1 MSLPIPQN
9 KVYSKDYYFIFN
21 DQTKASKKS
30 MFILKKRDTIHA
42 LRTQIKEQL
51 GMDPWSFV
59 IARISDDDCDEMFCR
74 NKTIGDL
81 SENKGFIFVFE
92 MP

>member
-1 MSLPIPQN
+1 
-9 KVYSKDYYFIFN
+9 
-21 DQTKASKKS
+21 
-30 MFILKKRDTIHA
+30 
-42 LRTQIKEQL
+42 
-51 GMDPWSFV
+51 MDPWSFV